1 MPPIYIMLFATME
14 QKYAFMFLV
23 RTLVRTILPKPFVH
37 RPVHPGRIILAEKNV
52 NEKKEHRM
60 IFEKSKHHI

>member
-1 MPPIYIMLFATME
+1 MLFATME

-37 RPVHPGRIILAEKNV
+37 RPVHPGRIILAEKMLM
-52 NEKKEHRM
+52 KKKN
-60 IFEKSKHHI
+60 IA